1 MSIINHRINAS
12 DVYIYPSAN
21 ALDGGE
27 INTEE
32 NLSALSDKFS
42 FNSFVLKRK
51 NQTSSGLVI
60 SANGTNVNITN
71 GECFIDGRYI
81 KLNYDNGS
89 VNLDMSTLNDFDKSI
104 FDYLNTKFY
113 LLLILRKDTSG
124 CVIGDLQ
131 YGDNL
136 ICDGIRYVLSDTLD
150 IGYPYLLLGTVT
162 ATSASTIEVVDNPNK
177 YYIIDISQLGTDD
190 GSIEDWLISLLNSA
204 LNNLSTL
211 VLNRDGSVANSP
223 SVILNY
229 NNTQGWVR
237 NTSAG
242 TEVYF
247 TDANGN
253 SASILITPTGLIYNN
268 ASTTNFDIIATLKA
282 LSGGISWATS
292 GGTTNTPH
300 GATYNGTTEVI
311 ARADHYHNGYIRNN
325 TSSITTAQTISTPL
339 TINNNVSIT
348 GNLTGSSGKNI
359 TGFSRVYNAVW
370 NDYADAVLKANN
382 TTTEPGDIIAKDEY
396 SDGYVL
402 ATSYNAKLVVGVHSD
417 TYGHLL
423 GGDKDAA
430 LEENLNKYIPIAL
443 AGNVKV
449 KVVGRVKIGD
459 FIVASFI
466 PGVGVASNGYVPGTI
481 VGKALENK
489 DTDDMSRILMQV
501 MLI

>member
-32 NLSALSDKFS
+32 NISSLADRFFFKNYVIKRENDETPGMSLSSDGTT
-42 FNSFVLKRK
+42 LI
-51 NQTSSGLVI
+51 I
-60 SANGTNVNITN
+60 SK
-71 GECFIDGRYI
+71 GECCINGRYI
-81 KLNYDNGS
+81 NLKEQSIDTSVADFDGHSIQDGVVYYILLVPHYDLTGCLIGDIRSIPAPGQAEQVFCAGVSIDLSTTLEQNALYLGTLIKNGS
-89 VNLDMSTLNDFDKSI
+89 TL
-104 FDYLNTKFY
+104 
-113 LLLILRKDTSG
+113 
-124 CVIGDLQ
+124 
-131 YGDNL
+131 
-136 ICDGIRYVLSDTLD
+136 
-150 IGYPYLLLGTVT
+150 TV
-162 ATSASTIEVVDNPNK
+162 EENPNK
-177 YYIIDISQLGTDD
+177 NSIIDMSQVAVGGEDIESLITRLIQQAMSNLGSLTLINKTDV
-190 GSIEDWLISLLNSA
+190 
-204 LNNLSTL
+204 T
-211 VLNRDGSVANSP
+211 NSP
-223 SVILNY
+223 ILLLKY
-229 NNTQGWVR
+229 NNTEGWVR
-237 NTSAG
+237 NTGSG
-242 TEVYF
+242 TQVYF
-247 TDANGN
+247 KTPTGV
-253 SASILITPTGLIYNN
+253 SSILISPSGLVYDNGITSMNIIQEILDLKNNQGGGSAVNLAPANGVTSTGDGGR
-268 ASTTNFDIIATLKA
+268 TTNGTATLA
-282 LSGGISWATS
+282 
-292 GGTTNTPH
+292 
-300 GATYNGTTEVI
+300 
-311 ARADHYHNGYIRNN
+311 ARADHFHQNYIIGTRASNL
-325 TSSITTAQTISTPL
+325 QTISTNL
-339 TINNNVSIT
+339 TVNGDIT
-348 GNLTGSSGKNI
+348 GN
-359 TGFSRVYNAVW
+359 RVYNAVW

-423 GGDKDAA
+423 GGDKDAT